1 MVDIDRIIRERD
13 VASVE
18 RFLPTVVQYVLENDQ
33 AELLDTNFVKMF
45 RISQLSVE
53 YLLFCKKYL
62 DNTVVLLKKEIFK
75 LKEVIKSKLKVL
87 ILKLH

>member
-1 MVDIDRIIRERD
+1 MDIDRIIKERD

-45 RISQLSVE
+45 RVSQLSVE

-62 DNTVVLLKKEIFK
+62 DNTVVLLKKEISK
-75 LKEVIKSKLKVL
+75 LKEVIQIQTKCTYIEVM
-87 ILKLH
+87 